1 MPISNNL
8 YLRKKAKSSSSAVGV
23 LEMKTECDQ
32 GQRREVR
39 KKRKVVRRLLV
50 EDRVRRSTASSSA
63 PSRTTPTDLYT
74 VFPTLQSDNKLAAS
88 VPSPKAEEGRRPS
101 CRVLAEGLHFTRV
114 STIAHCQ
121 VQKRDFPQ

>member
-39 KKRKVVRRLLV
+39 KNRKVVRRLLV
-50 EDRVRRSTASSSA
+50 DERVRRSTASSSA

-74 VFPTLQSDNKLAAS
+74 VFPTLQSDIKLAAS
-88 VPSPKAEEGRRPS
+88 EPSPKAEGTTTKAAG
-101 CRVLAEGLHFTRV
+101 C
-114 STIAHCQ
+114 
-121 VQKRDFPQ
+121 